1 MTVIGNPPPG
11 TGQFIASA
19 TPKKP
24 NRIGLVLVVVVAILA
39 TICCCCLPTITQMI
53 SSTPT
58 AATSTLSVEPSY
70 TPLPGQSVAMTEDAA
85 TAEAIF
91 EIATPIPESSRINL
105 SLLQFMEQY
114 NNGTDLQREQF
125 PEQSKDKWISWSGE
139 VNNVAEDG
147 KISVEIPNT
156 LASFVDVKGISPD
169 VAAKISKNEIIGF
182 TGRITKMIDFLGV
195 RITVEDAQLLEV
207 LPTEVALTPS
217 PTNTQEVIF
226 ETETPQPENTPVI
239 KATPTTK
246 QADPTLAACRPEY
259 SGVCIPYGP
268 RLTCTELREQFGIY
282 NFAVPGSDPLDYD
295 RNHDG
300 VGCEN

>member
-1 MTVIGNPPPG
+1 MTAIGNPPPD

-19 TPKKP
+19 TSKKP
-24 NRIGLVLVVVVAILA
+24 NRIGLVIVVVIAILA
-39 TICCCCLPTITQMI
+39 TICCCCLPTITRMI

-58 AATSTLSVEPSY
+58 VTSELSLEPSY
-70 TPLPGQSVAMTEDAA
+70 TPLAGQSFARTEDAA
-85 TAEAIF
+85 TAEAISDT
-91 EIATPIPESSRINL
+91 ATPIPESSRINL
-105 SLLQFMEQY
+105 SLSQFMEQY

-139 VNNVAEDG
+139 VSNVSEDG

-217 PTNTQEVIF
+217 PTDTQEVILG
-226 ETETPQPENTPVI
+226 TETPQPENTPVI
-239 KATPTTK
+239 KATPTTQK
-246 QADPTLAACRPEY
+246 IAPTVPACRPEY

-268 RLTCTELREQFGIY
+268 RLTCAELREQFGIY